1 MMESTSKYRFISV
14 VPKPNGIDFGYIIEN
29 CDTIEQANAHFD
41 RVQERFESNGRSSRF
56 YIMGKGSN
64 VTRQSEGQ
72 DKYRLDEH
80 IRRGGTIV
88 GDWHGQLGCEH
99 QRSAGI

>member
-29 CDTIEQANAHFD
+29 CETIEQANFYFD
-41 RVQERFESNGRSSRF
+41 RVEERAADKGLPPRF
-56 YIMGKGSN
+56 YIMGEGAN
-64 VTRQSEGQ
+64 VLRQSKGQ
-72 DKYRLDEH
+72 DQYRLEEH

-88 GDWHGQLGCEH
+88 GDWQGQLGYEH
-99 QRSAGI
+99 QRSA